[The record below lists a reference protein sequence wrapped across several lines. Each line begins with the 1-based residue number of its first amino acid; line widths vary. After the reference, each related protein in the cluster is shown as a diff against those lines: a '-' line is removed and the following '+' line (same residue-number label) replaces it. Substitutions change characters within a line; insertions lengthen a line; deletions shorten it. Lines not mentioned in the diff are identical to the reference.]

1 MIRVAVCGACG
12 RMGRLIVRQVAKQA
26 DMELVAAIDAL
37 GTPNA
42 GKDAGELAGVGGLGV
57 KIVGADKLAE
67 ALRRSKPDVLVDFTK
82 ADAAVQNVKTASEV
96 GVSVVVGTTGFTAEQ
111 WVEMEEAVKKGK
123 IRAVISPNM
132 SVGVNVFFKS
142 IEKTARMLGSDY
154 GVEIVEAHHVH
165 KRDAPSG
172 TARRAAQIIAREFN
186 WSEDKIKIKSIREG
200 DIVGEHTV
208 VFFTPEERFEIIHR
222 AQSRET
228 FAAGAMKAI
237 RHIVENGKP
246 GIVQDM
252 QDVLGLQSNELK

>member
-12 RMGRLIVRQVAKQA
+12 RMGKLIVRQISKQA
-26 DMELVAAIDAL
+26 DMKLVVAVDAA
-37 GTPNA
+37 GTPSA
-42 GKDAGELAGVGGLGV
+42 GEDAGEIAGVGKLGV

-67 ALRRSKPDVLVDFTK
+67 VLKQSKPDVLVDFTK

-111 WVEMEEAVKKGK
+111 RAEAEEAIKKGK

-132 SVGVNVFFKS
+132 SIGVNVFFKS
-142 IEKTARMLGSDY
+142 VSETAKMLGSNY

-172 TARRAAQIIAREFN
+172 TARRAAQIIAGEFG

-208 VFFTPEERFEIIHR
+208 IFSTPEERVEISHR

-228 FAAGAMKAI
+228 FAAGAMKAV
-237 RHIVENGKP
+237 RHVVERGKP
-246 GIVQDM
+246 GVVQDM
-252 QDVLGLQSNELK
+252 QDVLGLR

>member
-12 RMGRLIVRQVAKQA
+12 RMGKLIVRQVARQD
-26 DMELVAAIDAL
+26 DMKLVAAIDAP
-37 GTPNA
+37 GTSSA
-42 GKDAGELAGVGGLGV
+42 GEDAGEFAGAGELGV

-67 ALRRSKPDVLVDFTK
+67 VLKKSKPDVLVDFTK
-82 ADAAVQNVKTASEV
+82 ADASVQNVKTASEA
-96 GVSVVVGTTGFTAEQ
+96 GVSVVVGTTGFTVEQRAEL
-111 WVEMEEAVKKGK
+111 EGAINKGGIK
-123 IRAVISPNM
+123 AVISPNM

-142 IEKTARMLGSDY
+142 VEETARMLGSDY

-172 TARRAAQIIAREFN
+172 TALRAAQIIAEEFG
-186 WSEDKIKIKSIREG
+186 WSVDKIKIKSIREG

-208 VFFTPEERFEIIHR
+208 IFSTPDERVEIVHR

-237 RHIVENGKP
+237 RHVVKKGKA
-246 GIVQDM
+246 GVMQDM
-252 QDVLGLQSNELK
+252 QDVLGLE

>member
-12 RMGRLIVRQVAKQA
+12 QMGRLIVRQVAKQT
-26 DMELVAAIDAL
+26 DMQLVAAIDAQ
-37 GTPNA
+37 GTPS
-42 GKDAGELAGVGGLGV
+42 AGEDSGKLAGVGELGV

-67 ALRRSKPDVLVDFTK
+67 VLEKSKPDVLVDFTK
-82 ADAAVQNVKTASEV
+82 ADASVQNVKTASEA

-111 WVEMEEAVKKGK
+111 RVEMEKAVKKGK

-132 SVGVNVFFKS
+132 SLGVNVFFKS
-142 IEKTARMLGSDY
+142 VEETARMLGSDY

-172 TARRAAQIIAREFN
+172 TARKVAQIIAGEFG

-200 DIVGEHTV
+200 EIVGEHTV
-208 VFFTPEERFEIIHR
+208 IFSTPDERIEITHR
-222 AQSRET
+222 AQSREM

-237 RHIVENGKP
+237 RYVVEKGKP
-246 GIVQDM
+246 GVVEDM
-252 QDVLGLQSNELK
+252 QDVLGLV